1 MRTDFFTLKEKILLE
16 GVMPERGLL
25 RLRRAGIAVF
35 DGQKIQKNQLIFT
48 VKRKDVDKVFA
59 IYPNA
64 RYGNAIGSAYTAKRL
79 GSVGFANLLDF
90 FKVRVGLPMG
100 AALCLIVALAV
111 NPFVFSV
118 ETVGTSVYKREAVAA
133 LEEVGIAPF
142 RRYDNKEID
151 GVCAKLLALDGVE
164 YCSVRKTGGRVLV
177 EIRESPFQTR
187 TVNEKSMTAKH
198 TGTVLSMAVLR
209 GTPLKKIGEEIKT
222 GETLVENCFYSQ
234 DGGQV
239 RVEIIARVCIAC
251 VWEGEIEAESE
262 EEAFAKAY
270 LALGLSE
277 RDTLQETTIKN
288 NGKTYRI
295 QMKYNAIETINLWQ

>member
-16 GVMPERGLL
+16 GVMPERALL
-25 RLRRAGIAVF
+25 RVRRAGIAVF
-35 DGQKIQKNQLIFT
+35 DGRKIQKNQLIFT

-64 RYGNAIGSAYTAKRL
+64 RYGNAVGSAYTAKRL
-79 GSVGFANLLDF
+79 GSVGLAKLLDF

-142 RRYDNKEID
+142 RRYDDKEID

-198 TGTVLSMAVLR
+198 TGTVLAMAVLR

-239 RVEIIARVCIAC
+239 RVEIIARVRIGC
-251 VWEGEIEAESE
+251 VWEEEIEAEGE
-262 EEAFAKAY
+262 EEAFATAY
-270 LALGLSE
+270 LQVGLTPLDE
-277 RDTLQETTIKN
+277 LKKRTIEKKDGCYHVRLEYEAVETWN
-288 NGKTYRI
+288 
-295 QMKYNAIETINLWQ
+295 ME